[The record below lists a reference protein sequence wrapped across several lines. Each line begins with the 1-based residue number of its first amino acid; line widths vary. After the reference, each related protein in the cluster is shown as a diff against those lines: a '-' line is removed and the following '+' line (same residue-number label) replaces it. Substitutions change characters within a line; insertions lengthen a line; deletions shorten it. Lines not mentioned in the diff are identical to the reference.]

1 APLAALCGVAPAPP
15 MSIFVLNLATL
26 QGLGLGVDYSLLLTS
41 RFREE
46 MATRPADDPDLV
58 AKSVEATLATAG
70 RAVFFS
76 GLTVLFGLLGLV
88 LFEFMILRSV
98 GIAGAIVVGLAVASA
113 LTLLPAIL
121 TLLGPRVDR

>member
-1 APLAALCGVAPAPP
+1 

-26 QGLGLGVDYSLLLTS
+26 LGLGLGVDYSLLLTS

-46 MATRPADDPDLV
+46 LALRPDGPDRVAEAVQATV
-58 AKSVEATLATAG
+58 ATAG

-76 GLTVLFGLLGLV
+76 GLTVLLGLLGLV

-98 GIAGAIVVGLAVASA
+98 GIAGAIVVGFAVVVGADAPAGAS
-113 LTLLPAIL
+113 
-121 TLLGPRVDR
+121 